1 MNIEKIKSYFNKYF
15 LDVVKTQYNDYKGR
29 ASRSQY
35 WYFVLFCVLISIPLA
50 IVDVVIG
57 VRLFS
62 TIFSIA
68 VLCPSVCLG
77 IRRLHDLGK
86 PGWFYFLC
94 LVPVVGPIALLVMF
108 CLKGQNE
115 KNKFGEVSKAA

>member
-15 LDVVKTQYNDYKGR
+15 LDVVKNQYNDYKGR

-35 WYFVLFCVLISIPLA
+35 WYFVLFCVLINIPLA

-68 VLCPSVCLG
+68 ILCPSVCLG

-115 KNKFGEVSKAA
+115 KNQFGEVSKAA

>member
-1 MNIEKIKSYFNKYF
+1 MNIETIKTYFNKYF
-15 LDVVKTQYNDYKGR
+15 LDVVKNHYNDYKGR
-29 ASRSQY
+29 ANRSQY

-50 IVDVVIG
+50 VVDVVIG
-57 VRLFS
+57 IRLFS

-68 VLCPSVCLG
+68 VLFPSVCLG

-115 KNKFGEVSKAA
+115 KNQFGEVSKAA

>member
-1 MNIEKIKSYFNKYF
+1 MNIEKIKAYFNKYF
-15 LDVVKTQYNDYKGR
+15 LDVIKNQYNDYKGR
-29 ASRSQY
+29 ANRSQY

-77 IRRLHDLGK
+77 IRRLHDLGMS
-86 PGWFYFLC
+86 GWFYLLC

-108 CLKGQNE
+108 CLKGKNE